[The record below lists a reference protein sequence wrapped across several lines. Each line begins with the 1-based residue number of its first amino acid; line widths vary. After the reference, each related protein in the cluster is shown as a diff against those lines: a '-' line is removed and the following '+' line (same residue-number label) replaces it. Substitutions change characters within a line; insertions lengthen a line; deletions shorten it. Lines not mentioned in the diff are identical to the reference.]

1 VIVIDTSAL
10 VAILRLEPDAKEL
23 LGALV
28 NARSRVISA
37 LNFLE
42 TSLMLTGA
50 EGSITI
56 WQPLDAILDEA
67 EVEIIAFDREQAHIA
82 RDAFIQFG
90 RGRHPAG
97 LDPSDC
103 AAYALAKSRNA
114 PLLFQGDN
122 FRKTDIVPAL

>member
-1 VIVIDTSAL
+1 MIVLDSSAL
-10 VAILRLEPDAKEL
+10 IAILRLEPDAKEL

-28 NARSRVISA
+28 NARSRVMPA

-42 TSLMLTGA
+42 TSLVLTGA
-50 EGSITI
+50 AGGTEV
-56 WQPLDAILDEA
+56 WQPLDAFLDEA

-82 RDAFIQFG
+82 RDAFMQFG

-97 LDPSDC
+97 LDAGDC

-114 PLLFQGDN
+114 PLLFKGDN
-122 FRKTDIVPAL
+122 FRKTDIVAAL